1 MSNPEQRQHS
11 PPERSD
17 AQNRSA
23 PRSAEEAFVDPD
35 SQATPTAMEMG
46 VTGQGLGVSTSPA
59 FDAEW
64 DARAETQLAV
74 RPPGQVTADAQRQ
87 ATAAREKPKPLL
99 EDTAFRNFWLSRL
112 LAQIG
117 QGALMYALLIIVV
130 DRTDQSF
137 YNSVFVVCAIIP
149 TILFGLPAGVAVD
162 QLPRRPL
169 LVTLNLLRFLFV
181 VSLIAND
188 PPLPGIFA
196 TVLAMWTIHQFYAP
210 SESAVLAALV
220 PPARYTSAQALSNLA
235 LTISQ
240 LVGLVILAP
249 LLLKTVGP
257 TPLFAVCGILFILAA
272 FLTAMLPKLDDS
284 SQRVRRKASSLRAT
298 LLTGWQLTKHDHAM
312 YEVMID
318 DVLVGIGGTALVVI
332 TPLYLKGVLD
342 TGAENT
348 VFVFAPAALGLVVGL
363 RLSPRIGRL
372 IGERRAAT
380 IGLIIFAISIAALGF
395 VEQIRD
401 LLNNV
406 LLIPTDNVANT
417 LHVPPL
423 VLIVMLISIPAG
435 FASSLVSVASR
446 SVLLTRTPPAYR
458 GQVIATQSLFQS
470 IGALAPTLLVGVV
483 AGVIGVEKVAIA
495 IALLL
500 AGGAIAA
507 FTIYRPETAAVP
519 VRSH

>member
-1 MSNPEQRQHS
+1 MSDPKQQGSPSPEKARS
-11 PPERSD
+11 P
-17 AQNRSA
+17 A
-23 PRSAEEAFVDPD
+23 PRQGDDRYLDLDPRA
-35 SQATPTAMEMG
+35 SPTAMEMG
-46 VTGQGLGVSTSPA
+46 ATGQGLGISTSPD

-64 DARAETQLAV
+64 DAREEARLAS
-74 RPPGQVTADAQRQ
+74 RPESGAQRQ
-87 ATAAREKPKPLL
+87 GEIAQPAATPLL
-99 EDTAFRNFWLSRL
+99 RNVTFRNFWLSRL
-112 LAQIG
+112 LAQTG
-117 QGALMYALLIIVV
+117 QGTLMYALLIIVV
-130 DRTDQSF
+130 DRTDESF
-137 YNSVFVVCAIIP
+137 YNSVFVICAIVP
-149 TILFGLPAGVAVD
+149 SILFGLPAGVVVD
-162 QLPRRPL
+162 SLPRRPM
-169 LVTLNLLRFLFV
+169 LVILNLLRFLFV
-181 VSLIAND
+181 LALVANNPSL
-188 PPLPGIFA
+188 LGIFA

-210 SESAVLAALV
+210 TESAVLASLV
-220 PPARYTSAQALSNLA
+220 PKERYTSAQALSNLA

-257 TPLFAVCGILFILAA
+257 TPLFAVCGLLFIFAA
-272 FLTAMLPKLDDS
+272 FLTAMLPTVTDS
-284 SQRVRRKASSLRAT
+284 ARWARRRATSLRDT
-298 LLTGWQLTKHDHAM
+298 LLTGWRLTKNDHAM
-312 YEVMID
+312 YEVLID

-380 IGLIIFAISIAALGF
+380 VGLMIFAISVAALGF

-406 LLIPTDNVANT
+406 LLVPTDEVANA

-423 VLIVMLISIPAG
+423 VFLVMLISIPAG

-446 SVLLTRTPPAYR
+446 SVLLARTPPPFR

-470 IGALAPTLLVGVV
+470 VGALAPTLLVGV
-483 AGVIGVEKVAIA
+483 AASVIGVEKVAIA
-495 IALLL
+495 IAMLL

-507 FTIYRPETAAVP
+507 LTIYRPETAAVP
-519 VRSH
+519 ARFH